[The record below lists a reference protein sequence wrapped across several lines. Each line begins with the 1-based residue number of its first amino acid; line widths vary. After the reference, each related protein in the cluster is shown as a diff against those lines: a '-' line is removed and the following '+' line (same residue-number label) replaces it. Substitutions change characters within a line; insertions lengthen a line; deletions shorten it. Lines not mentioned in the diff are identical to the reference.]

1 MTALRDNLAPLRAEL
16 LALAEGTAQA
26 LDPTV
31 WTVDPR
37 RIPDWHPCAELVRA
51 DDGARILIQQERL
64 RSGRWTLHGV
74 LPESTTYYYR
84 HDIES
89 GNITVTRAKT
99 GAQVARDVQQRL
111 LPFLDAAVAEMSAR
125 QHRHLTDVH
134 EVDTI
139 ARRLKRVP
147 LTTGRPPGEANRR
160 NGEDNVRTLRWNQGT
175 GTSWRSPRADIKVS
189 RAEFSGIE
197 ITCSHLTADMAE
209 AVLRA
214 LTASLPATVPATV
227 PAAELA
233 A

>member
-1 MTALRDNLAPLRAEL
+1 MTALRDELAPLRAEL
-16 LALAEGTAQA
+16 LSLAEELAQA

-37 RIPDWHPCAELVRA
+37 RIPDWHPCVELLRTE
-51 DDGARILIQQERL
+51 DRARILIQQERL
-64 RSGRWTLHGV
+64 RPGRWWVHGV
-74 LPESTTYYYR
+74 LPESSTYFYR
-84 HDIES
+84 YDIES
-89 GNITVTRAKT
+89 GDITVTRAKT
-99 GAQVARDVQQRL
+99 GAQVARDVQRRL
-111 LPFLDAAVAEMSAR
+111 LPVLDAAVAEMSAR

-175 GTSWRSPRADIKVS
+175 GTSWMSPHAEVKVS
-189 RAEFSGIE
+189 RARFSGIE
-197 ITCSHLTADMAE
+197 ITCSHLTPDMAE

-214 LTASLPATVPATV
+214 LTASLPAAE
-227 PAAELA
+227 AA
-233 A
+233 

>member
-16 LALAEGTAQA
+16 LALAEGTVQA
-26 LDPTV
+26 LGPDE

-51 DDGARILIQQERL
+51 EDGARILIQQERL

-74 LPESTTYYYR
+74 LPDSTTYYYR
-84 HDIES
+84 HDIET
-89 GNITVTRAKT
+89 GDITVTRAKT
-99 GAQVARDVQQRL
+99 GAQVARDVQRRL
-111 LPFLDAAVAEMSAR
+111 LPVLDAAVAEMSAR
-125 QHRHLTDVH
+125 QHRHLTGVH

-147 LTTGRPPGEANRR
+147 LTTGRPPGEATRR
-160 NGEDNVRTLRWNQGT
+160 NGQDNVRSLRWNQGA
-175 GTSWRSPRADIKVS
+175 GTSWRSPHAEVKVS

-214 LTASLPATVPATV
+214 LTASLPAAV